1 VTDPIAVPLGRY
13 LGMLPVEE
21 PAGSALRHVV
31 RAGGR
36 RVVLSD
42 DEHLVWA
49 LAHGIPG
56 RPELNRWNRT
66 AMRDNVPAGRE
77 GVDVDVD
84 AVADRLVAS
93 GLLLEVAADCAPD
106 EFARSVRLLPSAL
119 GDGNSEID
127 GRMFRIGYPGAP
139 MAVVPTEIFY
149 LWSFAGLETDLWTAC
164 VRAVRAALPLRDGDP
179 RQLVRVLL
187 DHLHVLLSPNLAVID
202 RAVLDRAVL
211 DRAGP

>member
-1 VTDPIAVPLGRY
+1 VTSPIVVPLGRY

-21 PAGSALRHVV
+21 PAGPALRHVV
-31 RAGGR
+31 RAGGQ
-36 RVVLSD
+36 RVVLAE
-42 DEHLVWA
+42 DEQLVWA

-56 RPELNRWNRT
+56 RPDLNRWNRT

-77 GVDVDVD
+77 GVDVD

-93 GLLLEVAADCAPD
+93 GLLLEVAVDGAPD
-106 EFARSVRLLPSAL
+106 EFARAVRLLPSAL
-119 GDGNSEID
+119 GDGNSEVD

-179 RQLVRVLL
+179 RQLVRMLL
-187 DHLHVLLSPNLAVID
+187 DNLHVLLSPNLAV
-202 RAVLDRAVL
+202 LDRVGA
-211 DRAGP
+211 